1 MQVAIKVT
9 EPTIEDLQGQISELT
24 KSNEQMAQ
32 ELEKLKTSSTETEE
46 NLRKA
51 RELNANLLL
60 RVSAPSPDDNETEE
74 VDDTVESLCDEIV
87 NSTNKKI
94 IQRYKRDN

>member
-1 MQVAIKVT
+1 MA
-9 EPTIEDLQGQISELT
+9 EPTIEDLQGQITELT

-32 ELEKLKTSSTETEE
+32 ELDKLKASSTEAEE

-74 VDDTVESLCDEIV
+74 VNDTVESLCDGL
-87 NSTNKKI
+87 
-94 IQRYKRDN
+94 